1 MMQQYFV
8 EVLHHDVD
16 NLVILGQDAYHM
28 IKVMRMRVGE
38 SVRIVLNQE
47 LAAFYE
53 ITQID
58 VKGQMVYLQKQ
69 AIDQTIRELPVDVT
83 VVLGLLKSD
92 KFDYAV
98 QKLTELGVETIIPW
112 QAARSIVK
120 MDDQNEAK
128 KRKRWQMIAKEAA
141 EQSQRLRVP
150 VIQQPKNL
158 TTILAERSRDE
169 YIYVAYEGLVGKRP
183 NHLLD
188 FHAPNNKVTFIIGP
202 EGGISSEEVAALE
215 ALHTEKEIHFITLG
229 NRILRAETAA
239 IFAMSLVAGSTEHL
253 M

>member
-1 MMQQYFV
+1 MQQYFV

-38 SVRIVLNQE
+38 RVRIVLNQE

-69 AIDQTIRELPVDVT
+69 AIDQTVRELPVDVT

-98 QKLTELGVETIIPW
+98 QKLTELGVQTIIPW

-120 MDDQNEAK
+120 MDEQNETK

-150 VIQQPKNL
+150 TIEAPQDL
-158 TTILAERSRDE
+158 ATILAERTRDE
-169 YIYVAYEGLVGKRP
+169 YIYVAYEGLVGKQQ
-183 NHLLD
+183 NHRLD
-188 FHAPNNKVTFIIGP
+188 LHAPNNKVTFVIGP
-202 EGGISSEEVAALE
+202 EGGISSAEVRLCE
-215 ALHTEKEIHFITLG
+215 QLQDQKDIHFITLG
-229 NRILRAETAA
+229 HRILRAETAA
-239 IFAMSLVAGSTEHL
+239 IFAMSLVAGNSERL
-253 M
+253 V